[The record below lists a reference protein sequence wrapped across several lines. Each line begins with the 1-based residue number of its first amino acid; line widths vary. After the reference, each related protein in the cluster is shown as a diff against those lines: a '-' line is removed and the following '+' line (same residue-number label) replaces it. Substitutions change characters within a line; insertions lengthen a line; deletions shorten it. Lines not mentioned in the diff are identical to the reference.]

1 MEVSVV
7 SPVASLFTAEL
18 PQFVYKLNDKYVC
31 PVCKLVLRNAMQL
44 PCGHQICELCID
56 MLFGESDNATCPVK
70 DDEEC
75 EQPFPKNQVN
85 KLLLFVN
92 LSKNQKMRYIQIYK
106 YSCATLL
113 IISDT

>member
-7 SPVASLFTAEL
+7 SPAASLFTAEL

-85 KLLLFVN
+85 KLLLFVYTY
-92 LSKNQKMRYIQIYK
+92 KKMRYFQIYN
-106 YSCATLL
+106 YSCATPS
-113 IISDT
+113 II